1 MDEAPKWTSEQLELL
16 ETLRSK
22 DEVARAPALAPLA
35 AALEKDPELAQRLDR
50 VLKWDARLTD
60 AIAEVAVPFGLAEKI
75 LGNLECSN
83 LPSPR
88 VDATAPQKRPRSR
101 RRWVLAAT
109 GVAAAVLMVAS
120 VLLNGLPSMS
130 PETLLSMA
138 RDRFL
143 GNQANEPNGTLLA
156 TESPPERFP
165 FSPDLIQLPGTRWRS
180 VSEFAPSEAV
190 AYDVPLGAGQKATLY
205 AVRCR
210 ANAPLPSRPPA
221 SPSMRTQNL
230 AIAAWQG
237 DGLVY
242 VVVVEGGDPAYRAI
256 LKSLPQRL
264 A

>member
-22 DEVARAPALAPLA
+22 DEVAHNPALAPLA
-35 AALEKDPELAQRLDR
+35 EALEKDPELAQRLDR
-50 VLKWDARLTD
+50 ILKWDARFTD
-60 AIAEVAVPFGLAEKI
+60 AIGEVAVPFGLAEKI

-83 LPSPR
+83 QPSPQVETTVPER
-88 VDATAPQKRPRSR
+88 RPRSR
-101 RRWVLAAT
+101 RRWMLAVA
-109 GVAAAVLMVAS
+109 GVAAAILVVAV

-143 GNQANEPNGTLLA
+143 ENQGNGPNGTALA
-156 TESPPERFP
+156 TESAPERFP
-165 FSPDLIQLPGTRWRS
+165 FSPDLRQLPGTRWRS
-180 VSEFAPSEAV
+180 VSDFRSAEAL
-190 AYDVPLGAGQKATLY
+190 AYDIPLGVGQKATLY

-210 ANAPLPSRPPA
+210 ANAPLSSRPPA

-237 DGLVY
+237 NGLVY
-242 VVVVEGGDPAYRAI
+242 VVVVEGGDRAYRAI

>member
-22 DEVARAPALAPLA
+22 DEVARDPALAPLA
-35 AALEKDPELAQRLDR
+35 EALEENPELAQRLDR
-50 VLKWDARLTD
+50 ILLWDARLTD
-60 AIAEVAVPFGLAEKI
+60 AIGDVPVPFGLADKI
-75 LGNLECSN
+75 LGNLECSTP
-83 LPSPR
+83 PSPR
-88 VDATAPQKRPRSR
+88 GETLAPEGWPHSR
-101 RRWVLAAT
+101 RRWMLAAAA
-109 GVAAAVLMVAS
+109 VAAAVMVVAA
-120 VLLNGLPSMS
+120 VLLKGLPSMDR
-130 PETLLSMA
+130 ETLLSMA

-143 GNQANEPNGTLLA
+143 ENQANEANGTLLA
-156 TESPPERFP
+156 TGNAPERFP

-180 VSEFAPSEAV
+180 VSDFGRAEAV
-190 AYDVPLGAGQKATLY
+190 AYDVPLVAGKKATLY
-205 AVRCR
+205 VVRCR
-210 ANAPLPSRPPA
+210 PDGPLSSNPPG
-221 SPSMRTQNL
+221 SPSMRTQGL